1 MRCGVVVRGRS
12 GGDSDG
18 RKMMSMLVVEC
29 GRMSNRETW
38 RRDAMTV

>member
-12 GGDSDG
+12 GGDG
-18 RKMMSMLVVEC
+18 RKMLMLVVEC